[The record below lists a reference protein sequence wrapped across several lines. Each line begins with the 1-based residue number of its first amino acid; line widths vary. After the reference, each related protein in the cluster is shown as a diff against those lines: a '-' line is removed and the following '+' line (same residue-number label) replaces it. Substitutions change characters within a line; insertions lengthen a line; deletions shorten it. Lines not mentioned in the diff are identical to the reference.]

1 MSERAVRGFV
11 LQPTYR
17 IQSGRPIV
25 HLYGRLESGGS
36 FLVQD
41 DRLTPHFYIPARQ
54 AEQAGRLGAALL
66 AQSSLQTWDQEP
78 AARVELR
85 IPSDTPALRN
95 RLVKHG
101 IACYE
106 ADIRF
111 AILYLIS
118 KGVRGSVELAGEWE
132 AQEGAGRLY
141 RNPEVRP
148 ASWTPQLSVLS
159 VDIETDPQ
167 ASRLLSIALH
177 GCGVSEVLLLERQG
191 RTPPVGTMA
200 FRSQPELIRAFCRR
214 VHEIDPDI
222 LTGWNVIDFDLQV
235 LDRLARQDGVAME
248 MGRTPGTLRLRPSR
262 SPWNNL
268 NASLPGRVVLDG
280 IEMLRT
286 SFLRYD
292 SYALDFVAQR
302 VLGEGKTL
310 QGEGRAEEILHS
322 YNNDLGRFVEYN
334 LNDARL
340 VLEVLQKLNLV
351 ELAVERSLLTG
362 LPVNRVSGSIAS
374 FDFLYLSELRK
385 KGIVAPS
392 VGSGAGDAGAN
403 LGGHVMEPQ
412 VGFYDNVCVF
422 DFKSLYPSLIRTFQ
436 IDPLNH
442 VRRPQESQDL
452 IRAPNG
458 AAFAR
463 KAGILPGLLDE
474 LFPRR
479 EAAKR
484 QGDKVASYAI
494 KILMNSFYGVL
505 GTPACRF
512 YSPAVAGAITAFG
525 REILLWSKAQLES
538 YGFRVL
544 YGDTDSLFVL
554 SGESD
559 GRKARQRGRQLVE
572 RLNRDLARHI
582 RKKWRV
588 ESCLELEFERLYL
601 KLHLPHMRR
610 TKAGARK
617 RYAGLADEDGSTRAI
632 FTGMEV
638 VRRDWTELA
647 KQVQRELYQRLFH
660 GKDLQQYL
668 HQVVAEVRQGVHDQS
683 LVYRKALRKGL
694 DEYTATTP
702 PHVAAARK
710 MSRPA
715 GRLIS
720 YLMTT
725 DGPEPATERRHPIDH
740 QHYVEKQIRP
750 VAEPILELQ
759 GLDFAEVIGDQVQLR
774 LF

>member
-1 MSERAVRGFV
+1 MSQRAVRGFV

-17 IQSGRPIV
+17 IQSGRPVV
-25 HLYGRLESGGS
+25 HLYGRLENGGS

-41 DRLTPHFYIPARQ
+41 DRLTPHFYIAARQ
-54 AEQAGRLGAALL
+54 AEQAGQLGAPLL
-66 AQSSLQTWDQEP
+66 VDSSLQTWNQEA

-85 IPSDTPALRN
+85 IPSHTPALRN
-95 RLVKHG
+95 RFIKHG

-118 KGVRGSVELAGEWE
+118 KGVRGSVELEGEWE
-132 AQEGAGRLY
+132 AQEGAGRVY

-148 ASWTPQLSVLS
+148 SRWRPQLSVLS
-159 VDIETDPQ
+159 FDIETDPQ
-167 ASRLLSIALH
+167 ASRLLSIALY
-177 GCGVSEVLLLERQG
+177 GCGVSEVLLLEAGG
-191 RTPPVGTMA
+191 RTPPEGATA
-200 FRSQPELIRAFCRR
+200 FPDQEKLIRAFCRR
-214 VHEIDPDI
+214 VREIDPDI

-235 LDRLARQDGVAME
+235 LDRLAGQSGISME
-248 MGRTPGTLRLRPSR
+248 MGRTPGALRLRPSR

-280 IEMLRT
+280 IELLRT

-292 SYALDFVAQR
+292 SYALDFVARR
-302 VLGEGKTL
+302 VLGKGKTL
-310 QGEGRAEEILHS
+310 QGEGRGEEILHN
-322 YNNDLGRFVEYN
+322 YNNDLERFVEYN
-334 LNDARL
+334 LNDAQL
-340 VLEVLQKLNLV
+340 VLDILQKLNLM

-362 LPVNRVSGSIAS
+362 LPVNRVAGSIAS
-374 FDFLYLSELRK
+374 FDFLYLSQLHK

-392 VGSGAGDAGAN
+392 VGSGTDDAAAN

-412 VGFYDNVCVF
+412 VGLYDNVCVF

-442 VRRPQESQDL
+442 IHGPQEGQDL

-479 EAAKR
+479 EAAKS

-512 YSPAVAGAITAFG
+512 YSPPVAGAITAFG
-525 REILLWSKAQLES
+525 REILLWSKARLES

-554 SGESD
+554 SGQAD
-559 GRKARQRGRQLVE
+559 GQKARHQGLQLVK
-572 RLNRDLARHI
+572 RLNRELAEHI
-582 RKKWRV
+582 YKKWRV
-588 ESCLELEFERLYL
+588 ESRLELEFERLYR

-617 RYAGLADEDGSTRAI
+617 RYAGLADEDGSTRVI

-638 VRRDWTELA
+638 VRRDWTDLA
-647 KQVQRELYQRLFH
+647 KQIQRELYQRLFH
-660 GKDLQQYL
+660 GEDLEQYL
-668 HQVVAEVRQGVHDQS
+668 HQMVAELRQGVHDEL

-710 MSRPA
+710 MSSPP
-715 GRLIS
+715 GRLVA
-720 YLMTT
+720 YLMTS
-725 DGPEPATERRHPIDH
+725 DGPEPAAERRNPIDH
-740 QHYVEKQIRP
+740 QHYVQKQIRP
-750 VAEPILELQ
+750 VAEPILELK